1 MPTRCTGIS
10 DTPVLGQRRKTAR
23 LPSPT
28 PVGHTLMPD
37 EYTSERSIHV
47 PWQKER
53 TAIGLILVLI
63 LPPNTQIPR
72 IGNCDILALLLA
84 SMVVRKCL
92 PGSQMRR
99 SILKYTEELESN
111 THVLLQ
117 KNMGVNWNS
126 LPRSIPKN
134 IQDVI
139 PIPFCLRVGCT
150 ARFASVQ
157 DALQHADSPEHPVE
171 ELFLCPLPYCRAAVS
186 GQRLS
191 ICGMKDHRKMHIR
204 LGHIAFDAEYDPQEV
219 EALPLHSNLP
229 LYSLIL
235 QHGGRHLTNQVQR
248 HGYLEDVHD
257 ENEKSD
263 LKDADFK
270 DPSDTSEND
279 DEVQDELTFESF
291 EEQELGDLGTGTL
304 SQEHRLRILDWNTAM
319 WSMSIPPCILVVDRW
334 QIIRGME
341 SEKNSKV
348 SFANLGLR
356 CIGPNAIL
364 GNFIIQRCP
373 DEVTIDLDTA
383 RLLRSRC
390 GLRLGARCI
399 ACHVYFELT
408 SFKKEGVEFQAENIV
423 CTYPGCDQRSF
434 HRSGRC
440 PRHLSPVIWKAHR
453 ENTAINLRVARRAFE
468 SATRKRWTFP
478 LQYKIVCR
486 RIEAILQGKRPGSD
500 LVILDDEFSPA
511 SRQLWELAILE
522 RVSGKILINTIV
534 KHQNGV
540 DHNHLG
546 EHPFLKFLSRSK
558 ARSVFSPSRR
568 SDIGRMNIHEI
579 ASTLQRVGI
588 SQDTVILV
596 YHTSAMDLRVL
607 RQLLE
612 SEGYYNILP
621 PNKNCIPLI
630 NLLRPN
636 IHIGLPKN

>member
-1 MPTRCTGIS
+1 
-10 DTPVLGQRRKTAR
+10 
-23 LPSPT
+23 
-28 PVGHTLMPD
+28 
-37 EYTSERSIHV
+37 
-47 PWQKER
+47 
-53 TAIGLILVLI
+53 
-63 LPPNTQIPR
+63 
-72 IGNCDILALLLA
+72 
-84 SMVVRKCL
+84 
-92 PGSQMRR
+92 
-99 SILKYTEELESN
+99 
-111 THVLLQ
+111 
-117 KNMGVNWNS
+117 
-126 LPRSIPKN
+126 
-134 IQDVI
+134 
-139 PIPFCLRVGCT
+139 
-150 ARFASVQ
+150 
-157 DALQHADSPEHPVE
+157 
-171 ELFLCPLPYCRAAVS
+171 
-186 GQRLS
+186 
-191 ICGMKDHRKMHIR
+191 
-204 LGHIAFDAEYDPQEV
+204 
-219 EALPLHSNLP
+219 
-229 LYSLIL
+229 
-235 QHGGRHLTNQVQR
+235 
-248 HGYLEDVHD
+248 
-257 ENEKSD
+257 
-263 LKDADFK
+263 
-270 DPSDTSEND
+270 
-279 DEVQDELTFESF
+279 
-291 EEQELGDLGTGTL
+291 
-304 SQEHRLRILDWNTAM
+304 
-319 WSMSIPPCILVVDRW
+319 
-334 QIIRGME
+334 ME